1 MDLNKNFINRIR
13 RGDFS
18 NMLYLK
24 ELGINNMFELIF
36 IDSFVVDNLLDLRK
50 IEVINN
56 FRLFYIYFNVF
67 FRLFK
72 LELFMFNSNVFSVL
86 YYGIIEFL
94 FNFKEISIY
103 SNFIRCD
110 CVIRWIN
117 MNKINIRFMELDL
130 LFCVDLFEF

>member
-117 MNKINIRFMELDL
+117 MNKINI
-130 LFCVDLFEF
+130 